1 MTKVKTRGL
10 SIQTK
15 LMLSVSLVILLIC
28 ALMGLNSYSRFKE
41 NMVAMGVEE
50 ADMAATVTLAT
61 LDGDEIASIK
71 EGSEN
76 TDTYNSI
83 LEQLRLMQKQC
94 NIEFLYTLYTDGTN
108 VYYGVDSD
116 DGEDRALCGDIFK
129 DGTYEELADVFAG
142 QEYVQD
148 YIDHT
153 QVDGDLITVYKPIT
167 NSKGQVV
174 AVLGCDYNAAAVS
187 AALSTA
193 VSRTLEISFACLIVG
208 VLVVFFIVRG
218 ITKSMKLVNDKIYE
232 LVHNEGDLTQQL
244 EVKSGDE
251 MELIADNINDL
262 LAYIRTIMLGI
273 AEGSNR
279 LTASSKNMVE
289 SLQSADSNII
299 DVSATME
306 EMSAGMEE
314 SAASLNQISQSI
326 EEVFLSV
333 ENIAVNAH
341 EGSDYSGE
349 MEKRA
354 GSAKNDALIVQQ
366 QTKEKTDIISEALRT
381 KIEQSKAVEQ
391 ISELT
396 ANIINITDQT
406 NLLALNASIEA
417 ARAGEAKND
426 ALIVQQQTKE
436 KTDIISEALRTK
448 IEQSK
453 AVEQISELTA
463 NIINITDQ
471 TNLLALNA
479 SIEAARAGEAG
490 RGFAVVAD
498 EIGKLAT
505 HSGQAA
511 EEIRRVSA
519 EVINSVNELAK
530 EAEEMIA
537 FTETTATEGLKGLLA
552 MSDTYS
558 RDASSMND
566 MMVQFSATS
575 QMLSET
581 MESIKESVA
590 AVNIAV
596 EESARGITEVTQ
608 ASVELS
614 NSVGDIQEEANGN
627 NDVAGELSGEVSKF
641 KLR

>member
-1 MTKVKTRGL
+1 MKKVKTRGL
-10 SIQTK
+10 NIQTK

-28 ALMGLNSYSRFKE
+28 ALMGVNSYSHFKE

-71 EGSEN
+71 EGSEGS
-76 TDTYNSI
+76 DTYNDV
-83 LEQLRLMQKQC
+83 LEQLRHMQKQC
-94 NIEFLYTLYTDGTN
+94 NIEFLYTLYTDGSN

-116 DGEDRALCGDIFK
+116 DGDTQAQPGDTFK

-153 QVDGDLITVYKPIT
+153 ETDGDLITVYKPVT
-167 NSKGQVV
+167 DSTGQVV
-174 AVLGCDYNAAAVS
+174 AILGCDYNAGAVS
-187 AALSTA
+187 SALATA
-193 VSRTLEISFACLIVG
+193 VTRTLEISFGCLIAGIV
-208 VLVVFFIVRG
+208 VVFFIVRG
-218 ITKSMKLVNDKIYE
+218 ITRSMKLVNDKIYE

-251 MELIADNINDL
+251 MELIADNINEL
-262 LAYIRTIMLGI
+262 LDYIRTIMLGI
-273 AEGSNR
+273 ASGSDR
-279 LTASSKNMVE
+279 LTSSSKNMVE

-299 DVSATME
+299 DVSAAME

-326 EEVFLSV
+326 EDVFHSV

-341 EGSDYSGE
+341 EGSDYSGQ

-354 GSAKNDALIVQQ
+354 SSAKNDALLAEQ
-366 QTKEKTDIISEALRT
+366 QTKEKTDSISQALR
-381 KIEQSKAVEQ
+381 
-391 ISELT
+391 
-396 ANIINITDQT
+396 D
-406 NLLALNASIEA
+406 
-417 ARAGEAKND
+417 
-426 ALIVQQQTKE
+426 
-436 KTDIISEALRTK
+436 K

-505 HSGQAA
+505 NSGQAA

-537 FTETTATEGLKGLLA
+537 FTETTATEGFKGLLN
-552 MSDTYS
+552 MSEIYS
-558 RDASSMND
+558 KDASSMND

-581 MESIKESVA
+581 MENIRESVA

-596 EESARGITEVTQ
+596 EESAQGITEVTQ

-614 NSVGDIQEEANGN
+614 NSVGSIQEEANGN
-627 NDVAGELSGEVSKF
+627 NDVAGELSNEVGKF
-641 KLR
+641 KLQ

>member
-1 MTKVKTRGL
+1 MKKVKTRGL
-10 SIQTK
+10 NIQTK

-28 ALMGLNSYSRFKE
+28 ALMGVNSYSRFKE

-71 EGSEN
+71 AGSVGS
-76 TDTYNSI
+76 DTYNDV
-83 LEQLRLMQKQC
+83 LEQLRHMQKQC
-94 NIEFLYTLYTDGTN
+94 NIEFLYTLYTDGSN

-116 DGEDRALCGDIFK
+116 DGETQAQPGDTFK

-153 QVDGDLITVYKPIT
+153 ETDGDLITVYKPVT
-167 NSKGQVV
+167 DSTGQVV
-174 AVLGCDYNAAAVS
+174 AILGCDYNAGAVS
-187 AALSTA
+187 SALATA
-193 VSRTLEISFACLIVG
+193 VTRTLEISFGCLIAGIV
-208 VLVVFFIVRG
+208 VVFFIVRG
-218 ITKSMKLVNDKIYE
+218 ITRSMKLVNDKIYE

-251 MELIADNINDL
+251 MELIADNINEL
-262 LAYIRTIMLGI
+262 LDYIRTIMLGI
-273 AEGSNR
+273 ASGSDR
-279 LTASSKNMVE
+279 LTSSSKNMVE

-299 DVSATME
+299 DVSAAME

-326 EEVFLSV
+326 EDVFHSV

-341 EGSDYSGE
+341 EGSDYSGQ

-354 GSAKNDALIVQQ
+354 SSAKNDALLAEQ
-366 QTKEKTDIISEALRT
+366 QTKEKTDSISQALR
-381 KIEQSKAVEQ
+381 
-391 ISELT
+391 
-396 ANIINITDQT
+396 D
-406 NLLALNASIEA
+406 
-417 ARAGEAKND
+417 
-426 ALIVQQQTKE
+426 
-436 KTDIISEALRTK
+436 K

-505 HSGQAA
+505 NSGQAA

-537 FTETTATEGLKGLLA
+537 FTETTATEGFKGLLN
-552 MSDTYS
+552 MSEIYS
-558 RDASSMND
+558 KDASSMND

-581 MESIKESVA
+581 MENIRESVA

-596 EESARGITEVTQ
+596 EESAQGITEVTQ

-614 NSVGDIQEEANGN
+614 NSVGSIQEEANGN
-627 NDVAGELSGEVSKF
+627 NDVAGELSNEVGKF
-641 KLR
+641 KLQ

>member
-1 MTKVKTRGL
+1 MKKVKTRGL
-10 SIQTK
+10 NIQTK

-28 ALMGLNSYSRFKE
+28 ALMGVNSYSRFKE
-41 NMVAMGVEE
+41 NMVVMGVEE

-71 EGSEN
+71 AGSEGS
-76 TDTYNSI
+76 DTYNEV
-83 LEQLRLMQKQC
+83 LEQLRHMQKQC
-94 NIEFLYTLYTDGTN
+94 NIEFLYTLYTDGSN

-116 DGEDRALCGDIFK
+116 DGDTQAQPGDTFK

-153 QVDGDLITVYKPIT
+153 ETDGDLITVYKPVT
-167 NSKGQVV
+167 DSTGQVV
-174 AVLGCDYNAAAVS
+174 AILGCDYNAGAVS
-187 AALSTA
+187 SALATA
-193 VSRTLEISFACLIVG
+193 VTRTLEISFGCLIAGIV
-208 VLVVFFIVRG
+208 VVFFIVRG
-218 ITKSMKLVNDKIYE
+218 ITRSMKLVNDKIYE

-251 MELIADNINDL
+251 MELIADNINEL
-262 LAYIRTIMLGI
+262 LDYIRTIMLGI
-273 AEGSNR
+273 ASGSDR
-279 LTASSKNMVE
+279 LTSSSKNMVE

-299 DVSATME
+299 DVSAAME

-326 EEVFLSV
+326 EDVFHSV

-341 EGSDYSGE
+341 EGSDYSGQ

-354 GSAKNDALIVQQ
+354 SSAKNDALLAEQ
-366 QTKEKTDIISEALRT
+366 QTKEKTDSISQALR
-381 KIEQSKAVEQ
+381 
-391 ISELT
+391 
-396 ANIINITDQT
+396 D
-406 NLLALNASIEA
+406 
-417 ARAGEAKND
+417 
-426 ALIVQQQTKE
+426 
-436 KTDIISEALRTK
+436 K

-505 HSGQAA
+505 NSGQAA

-537 FTETTATEGLKGLLA
+537 FIETTATEGFKGLLN
-552 MSDTYS
+552 MSEIYS
-558 RDASSMND
+558 KDASSMND

-581 MESIKESVA
+581 MENIRESVA

-596 EESARGITEVTQ
+596 EESAQGITEVTQ

-614 NSVGDIQEEANGN
+614 NSVGSIQEEANGN
-627 NDVAGELSGEVSKF
+627 NDVAGELSNEVGKF
-641 KLR
+641 KLQ

>member
-116 DGEDRALCGDIFK
+116 DGEDRALCGDTFK

-208 VLVVFFIVRG
+208 VLVVFFIVSG

-417 ARAGEAKND
+417 ARAGEA
-426 ALIVQQQTKE
+426 
-436 KTDIISEALRTK
+436 
-448 IEQSK
+448 
-453 AVEQISELTA
+453 
-463 NIINITDQ
+463 
-471 TNLLALNA
+471 
-479 SIEAARAGEAG
+479 G

-558 RDASSMND
+558 KDASSMND

>member
-1 MTKVKTRGL
+1 MTKVKTKGL

-417 ARAGEAKND
+417 ARAGEA
-426 ALIVQQQTKE
+426 
-436 KTDIISEALRTK
+436 
-448 IEQSK
+448 
-453 AVEQISELTA
+453 
-463 NIINITDQ
+463 
-471 TNLLALNA
+471 
-479 SIEAARAGEAG
+479 G

-558 RDASSMND
+558 KDASSMND

-641 KLR
+641 KLK

>member
-1 MTKVKTRGL
+1 MKKVKTRGL
-10 SIQTK
+10 NIQTK

-28 ALMGLNSYSRFKE
+28 ALMGVNSYSHFKE

-71 EGSEN
+71 EDSVGS
-76 TDTYNSI
+76 DTYNDV
-83 LEQLRLMQKQC
+83 LEQLRHMQKQC
-94 NIEFLYTLYTDGTN
+94 NIEFLYTLYTDGSN

-116 DGEDRALCGDIFK
+116 DGDTQAQPGDTFK

-153 QVDGDLITVYKPIT
+153 ETDGDLITVYKPVT
-167 NSKGQVV
+167 DSTGQAV
-174 AVLGCDYNAAAVS
+174 AILGCDYNAGAVS
-187 AALSTA
+187 SALATA
-193 VSRTLEISFACLIVG
+193 VTRTLEISFGCLIAGIV
-208 VLVVFFIVRG
+208 VVFFIVRG
-218 ITKSMKLVNDKIYE
+218 ITRSMKLVNDKIYE

-251 MELIADNINDL
+251 MELIADNINEL
-262 LAYIRTIMLGI
+262 LDYIRTIMLGI
-273 AEGSNR
+273 ASGSDR
-279 LTASSKNMVE
+279 LTSSSKNMVE

-299 DVSATME
+299 DVSAAME

-326 EEVFLSV
+326 EDVFHSV

-341 EGSDYSGE
+341 EGSDYSGQ

-354 GSAKNDALIVQQ
+354 SSAKNDALLAEQ
-366 QTKEKTDIISEALRT
+366 QTKEKTDSISQALR
-381 KIEQSKAVEQ
+381 
-391 ISELT
+391 
-396 ANIINITDQT
+396 D
-406 NLLALNASIEA
+406 
-417 ARAGEAKND
+417 
-426 ALIVQQQTKE
+426 
-436 KTDIISEALRTK
+436 K

-505 HSGQAA
+505 NSGQAA

-537 FTETTATEGLKGLLA
+537 FTETTATEGFKGLLN
-552 MSDTYS
+552 MSEIYS
-558 RDASSMND
+558 KDASSMND

-581 MESIKESVA
+581 MENIRESVA

-596 EESARGITEVTQ
+596 EESAQGITEVTQ

-614 NSVGDIQEEANGN
+614 NSVGSIQEEANGN
-627 NDVAGELSGEVSKF
+627 NDVAGELSNEVGKF
-641 KLR
+641 KLQ

>member
-1 MTKVKTRGL
+1 MKKVKTRGL
-10 SIQTK
+10 NIQTK

-28 ALMGLNSYSRFKE
+28 ALMGVNSYSRFKE

-71 EGSEN
+71 AGSEGS
-76 TDTYNSI
+76 DTYNEV
-83 LEQLRLMQKQC
+83 LEQLRHMQKQC
-94 NIEFLYTLYTDGTN
+94 NIEFLYTLYTDGSN

-116 DGEDRALCGDIFK
+116 DGDTQAQPGDTFK

-153 QVDGDLITVYKPIT
+153 ETDGDLITVYKPVT
-167 NSKGQVV
+167 DSTGQVV
-174 AVLGCDYNAAAVS
+174 AILGCDYNAGAVS
-187 AALSTA
+187 SALATA
-193 VSRTLEISFACLIVG
+193 VTRTLEISFGCLIAGIV
-208 VLVVFFIVRG
+208 VVFFIVRG
-218 ITKSMKLVNDKIYE
+218 ITRSMKLVNDKIYE

-251 MELIADNINDL
+251 MELIADNINEL
-262 LAYIRTIMLGI
+262 LDYIRTIMLGI
-273 AEGSNR
+273 ASGSDR
-279 LTASSKNMVE
+279 LTSSSKNMVE

-299 DVSATME
+299 DVSAAME

-326 EEVFLSV
+326 EDVFHSV

-341 EGSDYSGE
+341 EGSDYSGQ

-354 GSAKNDALIVQQ
+354 SSAKNDALLAEQ
-366 QTKEKTDIISEALRT
+366 QTKEKTDSISQALR
-381 KIEQSKAVEQ
+381 
-391 ISELT
+391 
-396 ANIINITDQT
+396 D
-406 NLLALNASIEA
+406 
-417 ARAGEAKND
+417 
-426 ALIVQQQTKE
+426 
-436 KTDIISEALRTK
+436 K

-505 HSGQAA
+505 NSGQAA

-537 FTETTATEGLKGLLA
+537 FTETTATEGFKGLLN
-552 MSDTYS
+552 MSEIYS
-558 RDASSMND
+558 KDASSMND

-581 MESIKESVA
+581 MENIRESVA

-596 EESARGITEVTQ
+596 EESAQGITEVTQ

-614 NSVGDIQEEANGN
+614 NSVGSIQEEANGN
-627 NDVAGELSGEVSKF
+627 NDVAGELSNEVGKF
-641 KLR
+641 KLQ

>member
-1 MTKVKTRGL
+1 MTKVKTKGL

-417 ARAGEAKND
+417 ARAGEA
-426 ALIVQQQTKE
+426 
-436 KTDIISEALRTK
+436 
-448 IEQSK
+448 
-453 AVEQISELTA
+453 
-463 NIINITDQ
+463 
-471 TNLLALNA
+471 
-479 SIEAARAGEAG
+479 G

-558 RDASSMND
+558 KDASSMND

>member
-417 ARAGEAKND
+417 ARAGEA
-426 ALIVQQQTKE
+426 
-436 KTDIISEALRTK
+436 
-448 IEQSK
+448 
-453 AVEQISELTA
+453 
-463 NIINITDQ
+463 
-471 TNLLALNA
+471 
-479 SIEAARAGEAG
+479 G

>member
-1 MTKVKTRGL
+1 MKKVKTRGL
-10 SIQTK
+10 NIQTK

-28 ALMGLNSYSRFKE
+28 ALMGVNSYSRFKE

-71 EGSEN
+71 AGSAGS
-76 TDTYNSI
+76 DTYNDV
-83 LEQLRLMQKQC
+83 LEQLRNMQKQC
-94 NIEFLYTLYTDGTN
+94 NIEFLYTLYTDGSN

-116 DGEDRALCGDIFK
+116 DGDTQAQPGDTFK
-129 DGTYEELADVFAG
+129 DGTYDELADVFAG

-153 QVDGDLITVYKPIT
+153 ETDGDLITVYKPVT
-167 NSKGQVV
+167 DSTGQVV
-174 AVLGCDYNAAAVS
+174 AILGCDYNAGAVS
-187 AALSTA
+187 SALATA
-193 VSRTLEISFACLIVG
+193 VTRTLEISFGCLIAGIV
-208 VLVVFFIVRG
+208 VVFFIVRG
-218 ITKSMKLVNDKIYE
+218 ITRSMKLVNDKIYE

-251 MELIADNINDL
+251 MELIADNINEL
-262 LAYIRTIMLGI
+262 LDYIRTIMLGI
-273 AEGSNR
+273 ASGSDR
-279 LTASSKNMVE
+279 LTSSSKNMVE

-299 DVSATME
+299 DVSAAME

-326 EEVFLSV
+326 EDVFHSV

-341 EGSDYSGE
+341 EGSDYSGQ

-354 GSAKNDALIVQQ
+354 SSAKNDALLAEQ
-366 QTKEKTDIISEALRT
+366 QTKEKTDSISQALR
-381 KIEQSKAVEQ
+381 
-391 ISELT
+391 
-396 ANIINITDQT
+396 D
-406 NLLALNASIEA
+406 
-417 ARAGEAKND
+417 
-426 ALIVQQQTKE
+426 
-436 KTDIISEALRTK
+436 K

-505 HSGQAA
+505 NSGQAA

-537 FTETTATEGLKGLLA
+537 FTETTATEGFKGLLN
-552 MSDTYS
+552 MSEIYS
-558 RDASSMND
+558 KDASSMND

-581 MESIKESVA
+581 MENIRESVA

-596 EESARGITEVTQ
+596 EESAQGITEVTQ

-614 NSVGDIQEEANGN
+614 NSVGSIQEEANGN
-627 NDVAGELSGEVSKF
+627 NDVAGELSNEVGKF
-641 KLR
+641 KLQ

>member
-1 MTKVKTRGL
+1 MKKVKTRGL
-10 SIQTK
+10 NIQTK

-28 ALMGLNSYSRFKE
+28 ALMGVNSYSRFKE

-71 EGSEN
+71 AGSEGS
-76 TDTYNSI
+76 DTYI
-83 LEQLRLMQKQC
+83 DVLEQLRHMQKQC
-94 NIEFLYTLYTDGTN
+94 NIEFLYTLYTDGSN

-116 DGEDRALCGDIFK
+116 DGDTQAQPGDTFK

-153 QVDGDLITVYKPIT
+153 ETDGDLITVYKPVT
-167 NSKGQVV
+167 DSTGQVV
-174 AVLGCDYNAAAVS
+174 AILGCDYNAGAVS
-187 AALSTA
+187 SALATA
-193 VSRTLEISFACLIVG
+193 VTRTLEISFGCLIAGIV
-208 VLVVFFIVRG
+208 VVFFIVRG
-218 ITKSMKLVNDKIYE
+218 ITRSMKLVNDKIYE

-251 MELIADNINDL
+251 MELIADNINEL
-262 LAYIRTIMLGI
+262 LDYIRTIMLGI
-273 AEGSNR
+273 ASGSDR
-279 LTASSKNMVE
+279 LTSSSKNMVE

-299 DVSATME
+299 DVSAAME

-326 EEVFLSV
+326 EDVFHSV

-341 EGSDYSGE
+341 EGSDYSGQ

-354 GSAKNDALIVQQ
+354 SSAKNDALLAEQ
-366 QTKEKTDIISEALRT
+366 QTKEKTDSISQALR
-381 KIEQSKAVEQ
+381 
-391 ISELT
+391 
-396 ANIINITDQT
+396 D
-406 NLLALNASIEA
+406 
-417 ARAGEAKND
+417 
-426 ALIVQQQTKE
+426 
-436 KTDIISEALRTK
+436 K

-505 HSGQAA
+505 NSGQAA

-537 FTETTATEGLKGLLA
+537 FTETTATEGFKGLLN
-552 MSDTYS
+552 MSEIYS
-558 RDASSMND
+558 KDASSMND

-581 MESIKESVA
+581 MENIRESVA

-596 EESARGITEVTQ
+596 EESAQGITEVTQ

-614 NSVGDIQEEANGN
+614 NSVGSIQEEANGN
-627 NDVAGELSGEVSKF
+627 NDVAGELSNEVGKF
-641 KLR
+641 KLQ

>member
-1 MTKVKTRGL
+1 MKKVKTRGL
-10 SIQTK
+10 NIQTK

-28 ALMGLNSYSRFKE
+28 ALMGVNSYSRFKE

-71 EGSEN
+71 AGSVGS
-76 TDTYNSI
+76 DTYNDV
-83 LEQLRLMQKQC
+83 LEQLRHMQKQC
-94 NIEFLYTLYTDGTN
+94 NIEFLYTLYTDGSN

-116 DGEDRALCGDIFK
+116 DGETQAQPGDTFK

-153 QVDGDLITVYKPIT
+153 ETDGDLITVYKPVT
-167 NSKGQVV
+167 DSTGQVV
-174 AVLGCDYNAAAVS
+174 AILGCDYNAGAVS
-187 AALSTA
+187 SALATA
-193 VSRTLEISFACLIVG
+193 VTRTLEISFGCLIAGIV
-208 VLVVFFIVRG
+208 VVFFIVRG
-218 ITKSMKLVNDKIYE
+218 ITRSMKLVNDKIYE

-251 MELIADNINDL
+251 MELIADNINEL
-262 LAYIRTIMLGI
+262 LDYIRTIMLGI
-273 AEGSNR
+273 ASGSDR
-279 LTASSKNMVE
+279 LTSSSKNMVE

-299 DVSATME
+299 DVSAAME

-326 EEVFLSV
+326 EDVFHSV

-341 EGSDYSGE
+341 EGSDYSGQ

-354 GSAKNDALIVQQ
+354 GSAKNDALLAEQ
-366 QTKEKTDIISEALRT
+366 QTKEKTDSISQALR
-381 KIEQSKAVEQ
+381 
-391 ISELT
+391 
-396 ANIINITDQT
+396 D
-406 NLLALNASIEA
+406 
-417 ARAGEAKND
+417 
-426 ALIVQQQTKE
+426 
-436 KTDIISEALRTK
+436 K

-505 HSGQAA
+505 NSGQAA

-537 FTETTATEGLKGLLA
+537 FTETTATEGFKGLLN
-552 MSDTYS
+552 MSEIYS
-558 RDASSMND
+558 KDASSMND

-581 MESIKESVA
+581 MENIRESVA

-596 EESARGITEVTQ
+596 EESAQGITEVTQ

-614 NSVGDIQEEANGN
+614 NSVGSIQEEANGN
-627 NDVAGELSGEVSKF
+627 NDVAGELSNEVGKF
-641 KLR
+641 KLQ

>member
-1 MTKVKTRGL
+1 MKKVKTRGL
-10 SIQTK
+10 NIQTK

-28 ALMGLNSYSRFKE
+28 ALMGVNSYSRFKE

-71 EGSEN
+71 EGSEGS
-76 TDTYNSI
+76 DTYNDV
-83 LEQLRLMQKQC
+83 LEQLRHMQKQC
-94 NIEFLYTLYTDGTN
+94 NIEFLYTLYTDGSN

-116 DGEDRALCGDIFK
+116 DGDTQAQPGDTFK

-153 QVDGDLITVYKPIT
+153 ETDGDLITVYKPVT
-167 NSKGQVV
+167 DSMGQVV
-174 AVLGCDYNAAAVS
+174 AILGCDYNAGAVS
-187 AALSTA
+187 SALATA
-193 VSRTLEISFACLIVG
+193 VTRTLEISFGCLIAGIV
-208 VLVVFFIVRG
+208 VVFFIVRG
-218 ITKSMKLVNDKIYE
+218 ITRSMKLVNDKIYE

-251 MELIADNINDL
+251 MELIADNINEL
-262 LAYIRTIMLGI
+262 LDYIRTIMLGI
-273 AEGSNR
+273 ASGSDR
-279 LTASSKNMVE
+279 LTSSSKNMVE

-299 DVSATME
+299 DVSAAME

-326 EEVFLSV
+326 EDVFHSV

-341 EGSDYSGE
+341 EGSDYSGQ

-354 GSAKNDALIVQQ
+354 ISAKNDALLAEQ
-366 QTKEKTDIISEALRT
+366 QTKEKTDSISQALR
-381 KIEQSKAVEQ
+381 
-391 ISELT
+391 
-396 ANIINITDQT
+396 D
-406 NLLALNASIEA
+406 
-417 ARAGEAKND
+417 
-426 ALIVQQQTKE
+426 
-436 KTDIISEALRTK
+436 K

-505 HSGQAA
+505 NSGQAA

-537 FTETTATEGLKGLLA
+537 FTETTATEGFKGLLN
-552 MSDTYS
+552 MSEIYS
-558 RDASSMND
+558 KDASSMND

-581 MESIKESVA
+581 MENIRESVA

-596 EESARGITEVTQ
+596 EESAQGITEVTQ

-614 NSVGDIQEEANGN
+614 NSVGSIQEEANGN
-627 NDVAGELSGEVSKF
+627 NDVAGELSNEVGKF
-641 KLR
+641 KLQ

>member
-1 MTKVKTRGL
+1 MKKVKTRGL
-10 SIQTK
+10 NIQTK

-28 ALMGLNSYSRFKE
+28 ALMGVNSYSRFKE

-71 EGSEN
+71 EGSEGS
-76 TDTYNSI
+76 DTYNDV
-83 LEQLRLMQKQC
+83 LEQLRHMQKQC
-94 NIEFLYTLYTDGTN
+94 NIEFLYTLYTDGSN

-116 DGEDRALCGDIFK
+116 DGDTQAQPGDTFK

-153 QVDGDLITVYKPIT
+153 ETDGDLITVYKPVT
-167 NSKGQVV
+167 DSTGQVV
-174 AVLGCDYNAAAVS
+174 AILGCDYNAGAVS
-187 AALSTA
+187 SALATA
-193 VSRTLEISFACLIVG
+193 VTRTLEISFGCLIAGIV
-208 VLVVFFIVRG
+208 VVFFIVRG
-218 ITKSMKLVNDKIYE
+218 ITRSMKLVNDKIYE

-251 MELIADNINDL
+251 MELIADNINEL
-262 LAYIRTIMLGI
+262 LDYIRTIMLGI
-273 AEGSNR
+273 ASGSDR
-279 LTASSKNMVE
+279 LTSSSKNMVE

-299 DVSATME
+299 DVSAAME

-326 EEVFLSV
+326 EDVFHSV

-341 EGSDYSGE
+341 EGSDYSGQ

-354 GSAKNDALIVQQ
+354 SSAKNDALLAEQ
-366 QTKEKTDIISEALRT
+366 QTKEKTDSISQALR
-381 KIEQSKAVEQ
+381 
-391 ISELT
+391 
-396 ANIINITDQT
+396 D
-406 NLLALNASIEA
+406 
-417 ARAGEAKND
+417 
-426 ALIVQQQTKE
+426 
-436 KTDIISEALRTK
+436 K

-505 HSGQAA
+505 NSGQAA

-537 FTETTATEGLKGLLA
+537 FTETTATEGFKGLLN
-552 MSDTYS
+552 MSEIYS
-558 RDASSMND
+558 KDASSMND

-581 MESIKESVA
+581 MENIRESVA

-596 EESARGITEVTQ
+596 EESAQGITEVTQ

-614 NSVGDIQEEANGN
+614 NSVGSIQEEANGN
-627 NDVAGELSGEVSKF
+627 NDVAGELSNEVGKF
-641 KLR
+641 KLQ

>member
-417 ARAGEAKND
+417 ARAGEA
-426 ALIVQQQTKE
+426 
-436 KTDIISEALRTK
+436 
-448 IEQSK
+448 
-453 AVEQISELTA
+453 
-463 NIINITDQ
+463 
-471 TNLLALNA
+471 
-479 SIEAARAGEAG
+479 G

-558 RDASSMND
+558 KDASSMND

-641 KLR
+641 KLK

>member
-1 MTKVKTRGL
+1 MKKVKTRGL
-10 SIQTK
+10 NIQTK

-28 ALMGLNSYSRFKE
+28 ALMGVNSYSRFKE

-71 EGSEN
+71 AGSAGS
-76 TDTYNSI
+76 DTYNDV
-83 LEQLRLMQKQC
+83 LEQLRHMQKQC
-94 NIEFLYTLYTDGTN
+94 NIEFLYTLYTDGSN

-116 DGEDRALCGDIFK
+116 DGDTQAQPGDTFK

-153 QVDGDLITVYKPIT
+153 ETDGDLITVYKPVT
-167 NSKGQVV
+167 DSTGQVV
-174 AVLGCDYNAAAVS
+174 AILGCDYNAGAVS
-187 AALSTA
+187 SALVTA
-193 VSRTLEISFACLIVG
+193 VTRTLEISFGCLIAGIV
-208 VLVVFFIVRG
+208 VVFFIVRG
-218 ITKSMKLVNDKIYE
+218 ITRSMKLVNDKIYE

-251 MELIADNINDL
+251 MELIADNINEL
-262 LAYIRTIMLGI
+262 LDYIRTIMLGI
-273 AEGSNR
+273 ASGSDR
-279 LTASSKNMVE
+279 LTSSSKNMVE

-299 DVSATME
+299 DVSAAME

-326 EEVFLSV
+326 EDVFHSV

-341 EGSDYSGE
+341 EGSDYSGQ

-354 GSAKNDALIVQQ
+354 SSAKNDALLAEQ
-366 QTKEKTDIISEALRT
+366 QTKEKTDSISQALR
-381 KIEQSKAVEQ
+381 
-391 ISELT
+391 
-396 ANIINITDQT
+396 D
-406 NLLALNASIEA
+406 
-417 ARAGEAKND
+417 
-426 ALIVQQQTKE
+426 
-436 KTDIISEALRTK
+436 K

-505 HSGQAA
+505 NSGQAA

-537 FTETTATEGLKGLLA
+537 FTETTATEGFKGLLN
-552 MSDTYS
+552 MSEIYS
-558 RDASSMND
+558 KDASSMND

-581 MESIKESVA
+581 MENIRESVA

-596 EESARGITEVTQ
+596 EESAQGITEVTQ

-614 NSVGDIQEEANGN
+614 NSVGSIQEEANGN
-627 NDVAGELSGEVSKF
+627 NDVAGELSNEVGKF
-641 KLR
+641 KLQ

>member
-116 DGEDRALCGDIFK
+116 DGEDRALCGDTFK

-417 ARAGEAKND
+417 ARAGEA
-426 ALIVQQQTKE
+426 
-436 KTDIISEALRTK
+436 
-448 IEQSK
+448 
-453 AVEQISELTA
+453 
-463 NIINITDQ
+463 
-471 TNLLALNA
+471 
-479 SIEAARAGEAG
+479 G

>member
-1 MTKVKTRGL
+1 MKKVKTRGL
-10 SIQTK
+10 NIQTK

-28 ALMGLNSYSRFKE
+28 ALMGVNSYSRFKE

-71 EGSEN
+71 AGSAGS
-76 TDTYNSI
+76 DTYNDV
-83 LEQLRLMQKQC
+83 LEQLRHMQKQC
-94 NIEFLYTLYTDGTN
+94 NIEFLYTLYTDGSN

-116 DGEDRALCGDIFK
+116 DGETQAQPGDTFK

-153 QVDGDLITVYKPIT
+153 ETDGDLITVYKPVT
-167 NSKGQVV
+167 DSTGQVV
-174 AVLGCDYNAAAVS
+174 AILGCDYNAGAVS
-187 AALSTA
+187 SALATA
-193 VSRTLEISFACLIVG
+193 VTRTLEISFGCLIAGIV
-208 VLVVFFIVRG
+208 VVFFIVRG
-218 ITKSMKLVNDKIYE
+218 ITRSMKLVNDKIYE

-251 MELIADNINDL
+251 MELIADNINEL
-262 LAYIRTIMLGI
+262 LDYIRTIMLGI
-273 AEGSNR
+273 ASGSDR
-279 LTASSKNMVE
+279 LTSSSKNMVE

-299 DVSATME
+299 DVSAAME

-326 EEVFLSV
+326 EDVFHSV

-341 EGSDYSGE
+341 EGSDYSGQ

-354 GSAKNDALIVQQ
+354 SSAKNDALLAEQ
-366 QTKEKTDIISEALRT
+366 QTKEKTDSISQALR
-381 KIEQSKAVEQ
+381 
-391 ISELT
+391 
-396 ANIINITDQT
+396 D
-406 NLLALNASIEA
+406 
-417 ARAGEAKND
+417 
-426 ALIVQQQTKE
+426 
-436 KTDIISEALRTK
+436 K

-505 HSGQAA
+505 NSGQAA

-537 FTETTATEGLKGLLA
+537 FTETTATEGFKGLLN
-552 MSDTYS
+552 MSEIYS
-558 RDASSMND
+558 KDASSMND

-581 MESIKESVA
+581 MENIRESVA

-596 EESARGITEVTQ
+596 EESAQGITEVTQ

-614 NSVGDIQEEANGN
+614 NSVGSIQEEANGN
-627 NDVAGELSGEVSKF
+627 NDVAGELSNEVGKF
-641 KLR
+641 KLQ

>member
-1 MTKVKTRGL
+1 MKKVKTRGL
-10 SIQTK
+10 NIQTK

-28 ALMGLNSYSRFKE
+28 ALMGVNSYSRFKE

-71 EGSEN
+71 AGSAGS
-76 TDTYNSI
+76 DTYNDV
-83 LEQLRLMQKQC
+83 LEQLRHMQKQC
-94 NIEFLYTLYTDGTN
+94 NIEFLYTLYTDGSN

-116 DGEDRALCGDIFK
+116 DGDTQAQPGDTFK

-153 QVDGDLITVYKPIT
+153 ETDGDLITVYKPVT
-167 NSKGQVV
+167 DSTGQVV
-174 AVLGCDYNAAAVS
+174 AILGCDYNAGAVS
-187 AALSTA
+187 SALATA
-193 VSRTLEISFACLIVG
+193 VTRTLEISFGCLIAGIV
-208 VLVVFFIVRG
+208 VVFFIVRG
-218 ITKSMKLVNDKIYE
+218 ITRSMKLVNDKIYE

-251 MELIADNINDL
+251 MELIADNINEL
-262 LAYIRTIMLGI
+262 LDYIRTIMLGI
-273 AEGSNR
+273 ASGSDR
-279 LTASSKNMVE
+279 LTSSSKNMVE

-299 DVSATME
+299 DVSAAME

-326 EEVFLSV
+326 EDVFHSV

-341 EGSDYSGE
+341 EGSDYSGQ

-354 GSAKNDALIVQQ
+354 SSAKNDALLAEQ
-366 QTKEKTDIISEALRT
+366 QTKEKTDSISQALR
-381 KIEQSKAVEQ
+381 
-391 ISELT
+391 
-396 ANIINITDQT
+396 D
-406 NLLALNASIEA
+406 
-417 ARAGEAKND
+417 
-426 ALIVQQQTKE
+426 
-436 KTDIISEALRTK
+436 K

-505 HSGQAA
+505 NSGQAA

-537 FTETTATEGLKGLLA
+537 FTETTATEGFKGLLN
-552 MSDTYS
+552 MSEIYS
-558 RDASSMND
+558 KDASSMND

-581 MESIKESVA
+581 MENIRESVA

-596 EESARGITEVTQ
+596 EESAQGITEVTQ

-614 NSVGDIQEEANGN
+614 NSVGSIQEEANGN
-627 NDVAGELSGEVSKF
+627 NDVAGELSNEVGKF
-641 KLR
+641 KLQ

>member
-1 MTKVKTRGL
+1 MKKVKTRGL
-10 SIQTK
+10 NIQTK

-28 ALMGLNSYSRFKE
+28 ALMGVNSYSRFKE

-71 EGSEN
+71 AGSAGS
-76 TDTYNSI
+76 DTYNDV
-83 LEQLRLMQKQC
+83 LEQLRHMQKQC
-94 NIEFLYTLYTDGTN
+94 NIEFLYTLYTDGSN

-116 DGEDRALCGDIFK
+116 DGDTQAQPGDTFK

-153 QVDGDLITVYKPIT
+153 ETDGDLITVYKPVT
-167 NSKGQVV
+167 DSTGQVV
-174 AVLGCDYNAAAVS
+174 AILGCDYNAGAVS
-187 AALSTA
+187 SALATA
-193 VSRTLEISFACLIVG
+193 VTRTLEISFGCLIAGIV
-208 VLVVFFIVRG
+208 VVFFIVRG
-218 ITKSMKLVNDKIYE
+218 ITRSMKLVNDKIYE

-251 MELIADNINDL
+251 MELIADNINEL
-262 LAYIRTIMLGI
+262 LDYIRTIMLGI
-273 AEGSNR
+273 ASGSDR
-279 LTASSKNMVE
+279 LTSSSKNMVE

-299 DVSATME
+299 DVSAAME

-326 EEVFLSV
+326 EDVFHSV

-341 EGSDYSGE
+341 EGSDYSGQ

-354 GSAKNDALIVQQ
+354 GSAKNDALLAEQ
-366 QTKEKTDIISEALRT
+366 QTKEKTDSISQALR
-381 KIEQSKAVEQ
+381 
-391 ISELT
+391 
-396 ANIINITDQT
+396 D
-406 NLLALNASIEA
+406 
-417 ARAGEAKND
+417 
-426 ALIVQQQTKE
+426 
-436 KTDIISEALRTK
+436 K

-505 HSGQAA
+505 NSGQAA

-537 FTETTATEGLKGLLA
+537 FTETTATEGFKGLLN
-552 MSDTYS
+552 MSEIYS
-558 RDASSMND
+558 KDASSMND

-581 MESIKESVA
+581 MENIRESVA

-596 EESARGITEVTQ
+596 EESAQGITEVTQ

-614 NSVGDIQEEANGN
+614 NSVGSIQEEANGN
-627 NDVAGELSGEVSKF
+627 NDVAGELSNEVGKF
-641 KLR
+641 KLQ

>member
-417 ARAGEAKND
+417 ARAGEA
-426 ALIVQQQTKE
+426 
-436 KTDIISEALRTK
+436 
-448 IEQSK
+448 
-453 AVEQISELTA
+453 
-463 NIINITDQ
+463 
-471 TNLLALNA
+471 
-479 SIEAARAGEAG
+479 G

-558 RDASSMND
+558 KDASSMND